1 MRLLRLLMTG
11 AATLRE
17 GRDSLLAVEH
27 GELRGTV
34 TIVMVRERTHFPDE
48 PNLREIICLLS

>member
-34 TIVMVRERTHFPDE
+34 SID
-48 PNLREIICLLS
+48 LREIICLLS